1 MKPMNEAD
9 YKAMKTQD
17 LADAQALIDII
28 KNSTSKYVLYRDENK
43 RPVTDL
49 KNVIESSAKMFPNNV
64 AFHQKFKRNEP
75 YTKITYTQMLERVN
89 ALGTALI
96 EAGMKGKR
104 IGVIGANCS
113 QWAISYL
120 AAVCGVGIVVP
131 LDKELNDQELQQLCT
146 QAEVSCVIFSKKHKK
161 TFQNMKAS
169 GETMIK
175 MLVDMDAQEDDEDV
189 LSWWKLVETGKAL
202 VAAGKREFLDA
213 QIDKDEMSII
223 LFTSGTTGVSK
234 GVMLSHFNII
244 TNIITAPTAF
254 DVGEEDVFFS
264 VLPIHHTYECTCGFL
279 LPLYY
284 GASIG
289 YCEGLKYITKNLEE
303 LRPTLF
309 LGVPLLFETLYSKIW
324 KNVRKQGKEKMLRR
338 VLKVNRVTKKVGLD
352 LGNIFL
358 KDIRAVFG
366 GRLRCCICG
375 GAAINPEILD
385 GIRDFGINALQGYGL
400 TECAPMG
407 ALNPENAP
415 KAASIGIAFPGCG
428 MRIDN
433 PDEDGIGEIC
443 LKGSNVMLG
452 YYNMPEMTAEV
463 IKDGWYYTGDL
474 GYMDED
480 GFAYITGR
488 KKNVII
494 TKNGKNVFP
503 EELEYYLSTIPFV
516 QESFVFGQ
524 ENEDG
529 SDTLI
534 VASIKLDEEELKEI
548 LGENYTDEDARKLLD
563 AEVDKIN
570 ANSPLFKRIRK
581 IIIRKTDFVKNA
593 SKKLIRFAPENREE
607 Q

>member
-1 MKPMNEAD
+1 MNEAD
-9 YKAMKTQD
+9 YKAMKAQD
-17 LADAQALIDII
+17 LADAQYLIDAV
-28 KNSTSKYVLYRDENK
+28 KNSPSKYVVYRDGK

-49 KNVIESSAKMFPNNV
+49 KHMIETSAELYPDHV
-64 AFHQKFKRNEP
+64 AFYQKFKRNEE
-75 YTKITYTQMLERVN
+75 YTPITYTEMLERVN

-96 EAGMKGKR
+96 DAGMKGKR

-120 AAVCGVGIVVP
+120 AAVCGVGVVVP
-131 LDKELNDQELQQLCT
+131 LDKELNDNELQQLCT
-146 QAEVSCVIFSKKHKK
+146 QAEVSCVLFSKKHKQ
-161 TFQNMKAS
+161 TFENMKAS
-169 GETMIK
+169 GETVLK
-175 MLVDMDAQEDDEDV
+175 MLVNMDATEDEGDV
-189 LSWWKLVETGKAL
+189 LSWWKLVEKGKKL
-202 VAAGKREFLDA
+202 VADGNREFLDA
-213 QIDKDEMSII
+213 QINKDEMSII

-254 DVGEEDVFFS
+254 KVDDQDVFFS

-279 LPLYY
+279 LPLYH
-284 GASIG
+284 GAAAA

-303 LRPTLF
+303 VKPTIF

-324 KNVRKQGKEKMLRR
+324 KNVRKQGKEKLLKK
-338 VLKVNRVTKKVGLD
+338 VLKVNKVTKKVGLD

-366 GRLRCCICG
+366 GRMRCCICG

-385 GIRDFGINALQGYGL
+385 GIRDWGINALQGYGL
-400 TECAPMG
+400 TECAPLG
-407 ALNPENAP
+407 ALNPEIAP
-415 KAASIGIAFPGCG
+415 KSDSIGISFPSCE
-428 MRIDN
+428 MRIDS
-433 PDEDGIGEIC
+433 PDADGIGEIC
-443 LKGSNVMLG
+443 LKGSNIMLG
-452 YYNMPEMTAEV
+452 YYNMPETTAEV
-463 IKDGWYYTGDL
+463 LKDGWYYTGDL
-474 GYMDED
+474 GYMDEE

-524 ENEDG
+524 DNEDG

-534 VASIKLDEEELKEI
+534 VASIKMDEEELVEI
-548 LGENYTDEDARKLLD
+548 LGENYTDEDARKLLE

-570 ANSPLFKRIRK
+570 ENAPFFKKIKK
-581 IIIRKTDFVKNA
+581 IIVRKTDFVKNA